1 LFDMSYTIHGS
12 GGAAGLVI
20 GPAFVRHTQPQP
32 QIDHA
37 GGPTEQVLA
46 RFAMAQA
53 GVATNMNMLA
63 EREQAAGHEDLA
75 LLFEFLSMLAEDPTF
90 SEAVAERVGAGAPL
104 IAAITESAA
113 HMAEQLAELDSPYQR
128 ERASDMTALGRAIV
142 DELLGIQPPPPPPEG
157 SILITEELS
166 PAELVGLPKAL
177 AGFITA
183 SGSPTGH
190 TAIFARARGIP
201 AVVGAGNGVLAIEDG
216 TMLTLDGAAGIVTI
230 LPDQAEQEAFT
241 TRAAAYRVLAA
252 APFAPLLLPD
262 GRQVR
267 LWANIASPDEIAL
280 ALDAG
285 AEGVGLFRT
294 EFLFLGRA
302 TLPDEQEQYAIYR
315 EALQALDGRP
325 LTVRLLDI
333 GADKRA
339 PAIEQAQEPNPALG
353 ERGLRLLM
361 RRPDLLITQLRAL
374 LRAAAYGDLRIL
386 LPMVTTPDDLIWARS
401 QLHATVAALQVEQE
415 DIRADLTLGAMI
427 ETPAAAVTVD
437 LLAPYADFFSIGT
450 NDLAQYTLAADRESS
465 ALAERYPGDATA
477 VLRLVAIATEAAAQS
492 GRPIEVCGEL
502 AGIPA
507 TAGYLV
513 SLGIDTLSMA
523 AGAIPG
529 VRAGLL
535 RTDKPLNR

>member
-1 LFDMSYTIHGS
+1 MSYTIHGS

-20 GPAFVRHTQPQP
+20 GPAFVRHTQLQAE
-32 QIDHA
+32 IDHA
-37 GGPTEQVLA
+37 DEPTEQVLA
-46 RFAMAQA
+46 RFAVAQA
-53 GVATNMNMLA
+53 GVAANMNMLA

-90 SEAVAERVGAGAPL
+90 SEAVAMRVGAGTPL

-113 HMAEQLAELDSPYQR
+113 HMAGQLAELDSAYQR
-128 ERASDMTALGRAIV
+128 ERAADMTALGRAMI
-142 DELLGIQPPPPPPEG
+142 DELLGNQPPSSPPGG
-157 SILITEELS
+157 SILITEDLS

-177 AGFITA
+177 AGFVTA

-201 AVVGAGNGVLAIEDG
+201 AVVGAGNQVLAIENG

-230 LPDQAEQEAFT
+230 LPDQAEQEAFQA
-241 TRAAAYRVLAA
+241 RAAAYRALAR
-252 APFAPLLLPD
+252 APFAPIFLTD
-262 GRQVR
+262 GRRVR
-267 LWANIASPDEIAL
+267 LWANIAGPDEITLAL
-280 ALDAG
+280 AAG

-315 EALQALDGRP
+315 EALEALDGRP

-339 PAIEQAQEPNPALG
+339 PSIEQAQEPNPALG
-353 ERGLRLLM
+353 ERGMRLLM

-374 LRAAAYGDLRIL
+374 LRAGTHGDLRIL

-401 QLHATVAALQVEQE
+401 QLDATVAELQTEQA
-415 DIRADLTLGAMI
+415 DARADLSLGAMI

-450 NDLAQYTLAADRESS
+450 NDLAQYTLAADRESNTLT
-465 ALAERYPGDATA
+465 ARYPGDSMA
-477 VLRLVAIATEAAAQS
+477 VLRLVAIAAEAAALA

-507 TAGYLV
+507 TAGHLV

-523 AGAIPG
+523 AAAIPG
-529 VRAGLL
+529 VRAGLV
-535 RTDKPLNR
+535 K